1 MPIARF
7 QMPDGRVARF
17 EVPEGTTPEQAQS
30 MIEQSMA
37 SSQSQEPSHLWS
49 DVPGEALSN
58 VLPSAANFAKG
69 IYQSVR
75 HPIDTGMSLL
85 DAAAG
90 GLHNIVPDAVANKI
104 DQIAP
109 SPNTQRAVNS
119 ADAIGQFYKDR
130 YGSEEGLKKTLATD
144 PVGAV
149 SDLSAVLTGGAALA
163 PKASKLASVLRAG
176 ADVTNPI
183 KLATTAAEKTLNPT
197 ARALMQSA
205 IKPTISQLK
214 KGDAKVAVDTL
225 LKYGLSPNE
234 KGVEKI
240 RGVIDDLNQKISG
253 RVSASNATVDRG
265 NVLNALDDV
274 RQKFGTQVNPSSDLG
289 AIQQVGD
296 EFKANWPAQL
306 PVKLAQNLKQGTYK
320 TLAGKYGE
328 VGSASTEAQKS
339 LARGLKENIAQ
350 VVPGIGALNA
360 EESRLLKTLG
370 VTERRALMD
379 LNKNPLGLAALA
391 GNPTGFA
398 AFMADRSAAFKA
410 LVARMANRTAG
421 GAGFAGQNLAT
432 PALVSGVAGNAVQN
446 DQR

>member
-37 SSQSQEPSHLWS
+37 SATPQEPSRSWS

-69 IYQSVR
+69 VYQSVR
-75 HPIDTGMSLL
+75 HPIDTGEALL
-85 DAAAG
+85 KAG
-90 GLHNIVPDAVANKI
+90 AGAVRNMI
-104 DQIAP
+104 PEGYQ
-109 SPNTQRAVNS
+109 SQRPEAVQAS
-119 ADAIGQFYKDR
+119 QAADAIGQFYKDR
-130 YGSEEGLKKTLATD
+130 YGSVEGLKKTLATD
-144 PVGAV
+144 PVGAA
-149 SDLSAVLTGGAALA
+149 SDLSAVLTGVAALA
-163 PKASKLASVLRAG
+163 PKASKLASVLRKG

-183 KLATTAAEKTLNPT
+183 KLATTAAKKTLNPT
-197 ARALMQSA
+197 ARALMQSS
-205 IKPTISQLK
+205 IKPTIAQLK

-234 KGVEKI
+234 KGVEQL
-240 RGVIDDLNQKISG
+240 RDVIDDINQKISG

-265 NVLNALDDV
+265 TVLNALDDV

-320 TLAGKYGE
+320 TLSGKYGE
-328 VGSASTEAQKS
+328 VGSASTEAQKA

-421 GAGFAGQNLAT
+421 AAGFAGQNLAT